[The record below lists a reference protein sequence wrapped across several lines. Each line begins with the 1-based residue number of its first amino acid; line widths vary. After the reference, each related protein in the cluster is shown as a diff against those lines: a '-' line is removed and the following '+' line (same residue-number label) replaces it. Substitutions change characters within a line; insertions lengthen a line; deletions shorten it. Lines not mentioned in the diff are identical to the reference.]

1 VTPFLVFTAYVLR
14 LATLAKQTLT
24 VGPLILS

>member
-1 VTPFLVFTAYVLR
+1 VFTAYVLR